1 MVLSFN
7 KDEINF
13 GTVSDRVF
21 AGRHSPSVKLFICV
35 KVHDECW
42 GGNWQRA
49 FGQLLITN
57 AVLGMSVMFWLGGE
71 WRILNPFFFE
81 LPIFIVHFVLAVYLE
96 HAIFNLLQLAKCEYA
111 NCSENESKS

>member
-35 KVHDECW
+35 KVHDEC
-42 GGNWQRA
+42 
-49 FGQLLITN
+49 
-57 AVLGMSVMFWLGGE
+57 
-71 WRILNPFFFE
+71 
-81 LPIFIVHFVLAVYLE
+81 
-96 HAIFNLLQLAKCEYA
+96 
-111 NCSENESKS
+111 